1 MDRDAR
7 GFVTLFFFL
16 VLQLVLV
23 SVRADNEIGVL
34 TALRAAYP
42 DWKPRGIVDVGANG
56 GGWTRVVQEEDKYP
70 GVKTFMVE
78 AFHENSVYLE
88 EVKKAFNE
96 GVVDY
101 AIAVLSSM
109 DGDTIKFH
117 SMKNNMYSTGN
128 SMFIEQSE
136 HFTVENDKFELVNT
150 TKLDTL
156 LEHKMEHVDY
166 LKLDVQVNTYL
177 K

>member
-7 GFVTLFFFL
+7 GFVTSSFFL

-56 GGWTRVVQEEDKYP
+56 GGWTRAVQEEDNYP

-88 EVKKAFNE
+88 EVKKTFNE

-101 AIAVLSSM
+101 AIAVLSST

-117 SMKNNMYSTGN
+117 SMKNGMYSTGN

-136 HFTVENDKFELVNT
+136 HYTAENDKFELVNT

-166 LKLDVQVNTYL
+166 LKLDVQVNTI
-177 K
+177 